1 MVAVLVS
8 LSLQTP
14 VCKWPVEFLYRES
27 VWPIEFRKKKT
38 ESILGV
44 IYLSPSLTHFFVTGR
59 VSLQKVGMAN

>member
-44 IYLSPSLTHFFVTGR
+44 IYLSPSLTHFF
-59 VSLQKVGMAN
+59 L